1 MITKLIQNV
10 SDKLFGGAYNLALG
24 TVNDVVTHRCLFLVW
39 YEPEFIEEMIE
50 KE

>member
-1 MITKLIQNV
+1 MITELIQKV

-24 TVNDVVTHRCLFLVW
+24 TVNDVVEYRCLFLIW
-39 YEPEFIEEMIE
+39 YEPEYIEEMIE